1 MIQIQFIICMISLI
15 RLIQRSTLVAHDST
29 TLTGAAPSTPTQ
41 RTSTQLTRP
50 PHGASTTARAE
61 GGGPE
66 RPPRSAPEVPSGA
79 EVDRVTWGDHL
90 GSGEESSFEL
100 PKATVGRFENKGAD

>member
-1 MIQIQFIICMISLI
+1 M
-15 RLIQRSTLVAHDST
+15 R
-29 TLTGAAPSTPTQ
+29 
-41 RTSTQLTRP
+41 
-50 PHGASTTARAE
+50 
-61 GGGPE
+61 
-66 RPPRSAPEVPSGA
+66 RPPRGLKEVVLSGRQVRHGTSGA